1 VSESAIG
8 EYANVA
14 HLALLTVD
22 FDRVAVFILAGAN
35 ALGMREISVSRR
47 IDATPVEISS
57 RFDPP
62 AIVEAEGSF
71 TVETV
76 YENDDATVVV
86 ASGPGMR
93 LPLRFE
99 YRDDTLYYT
108 QEGEQGPFERMET
121 WLEFESLDSAT
132 EVTFR
137 SSVSLAAP
145 LPFGDRIA
153 AWKRKGELERALD
166 AIEAEFD

>member
-1 VSESAIG
+1 
-8 EYANVA
+8 
-14 HLALLTVD
+14 
-22 FDRVAVFILAGAN
+22 
-35 ALGMREISVSRR
+35 MREVTLSRR

-71 TVETV
+71 TVRSVHE
-76 YENDDATVVV
+76 DDESTVVV
-86 ASGPGMR
+86 ASGPGME

-99 YRDDTLYYT
+99 YRDDALYYT
-108 QEGEQGPFERMET
+108 QAGDRGPFEHMET
-121 WLEFESLDSAT
+121 WLEFDDRDDGT
-132 EVTFR
+132 EVRFR

-166 AIEAEFD
+166 AIEAAFE